1 MAIERKKNEK
11 QDEKEECVLCHEP
24 TEYSYDTPIGERQFY
39 IEGCGQVC
47 KKCFNEYIRKN
58 N

>member
-47 KKCFNEYIRKN
+47 EKCFKEYIRKN
-58 N
+58 